1 MLKVAI
7 SQPQKYN
14 TCMFSKKLHRFI
26 HQLALFAMVFASLAP
41 SISHALTSQNSFKS
55 FSQEICNSTG
65 GKIVIQVVTTKGQ
78 QLSADF
84 ALDQPT
90 PKVIDIHV
98 DHCPFCSNS
107 LASGSLPAT
116 NRLIIALLTATAQQI
131 AHEATPMVVSRFYV
145 SPPSQAPP
153 SPL

>member
-1 MLKVAI
+1 
-7 SQPQKYN
+7 
-14 TCMFSKKLHRFI
+14 MFSKKLFRFI
-26 HQLALFAMVFASLAP
+26 HHLALFAIIFASLAP

-78 QLSADF
+78 QLSAEF
-84 ALDQPT
+84 AVDQPT
-90 PKVIDIHV
+90 PKLIDIHV
-98 DHCPFCSNS
+98 DHCPLCSNS

-116 NRLIIALLTATAQQI
+116 NMLIIALLTATAQQI
-131 AHEATPMVVSRFYV
+131 AHDATPMVVSRFYV